1 MTMKSLNLPCLEI
14 TRRTATALSKGSPVK
29 LDSDPDYVVTSSSAG
44 DKEIIG
50 VLAEDTAAGGTG
62 RVVVLGYAQ
71 VKIKTASGLVAGDM
85 IMQSDTAGKAVE
97 VGASAGTNYPAI
109 GKCVVAPGADN
120 DLVTCLICPSV
131 FQA

>member
-29 LDSDPDYVVTSSSAG
+29 LDTDADYVVTSSSAG
-44 DKEIIG
+44 DAAILG

-62 RVVVLGYAQ
+62 RVIVMGFAQ
-71 VKIKTASGLVAGDM
+71 VKIKTASGLAVGDL

-109 GKCVVAPGADN
+109 GKVFVAPGSND
-120 DLVTCLICPSV
+120 DLVTCLVCPSV